1 MQVIEALF
9 IRVEEPHDYLHIKH
23 EGALNAALPATT
35 ATRPLLDPGLGGSRT
50 VVP

>member
-23 EGALNAALPATT
+23 ERARLAAALL
-35 ATRPLLDPGLGGSRT
+35 RWLVPGLRARLER
-50 VVP
+50 